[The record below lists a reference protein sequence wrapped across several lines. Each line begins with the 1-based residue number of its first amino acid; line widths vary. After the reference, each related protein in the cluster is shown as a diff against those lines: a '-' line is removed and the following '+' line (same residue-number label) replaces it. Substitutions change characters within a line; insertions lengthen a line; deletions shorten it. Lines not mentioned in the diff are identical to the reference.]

1 MGNLTSIYNFVP
13 LNEQVFYPS
22 WADQVSQDAPFT
34 DGEDGF
40 IDVTLHNVSPLFTR
54 NGSADRNNPDPH
66 SAHVMVDGKRLYFLP
81 ATSIKGML
89 RATLEIMSFGKMTQ
103 YTNRFFSK
111 RELGGKHTPD
121 GDAYV
126 DLMKGVKPA
135 WLRMQDGKLYLTPCD
150 GYWQRFSDAEIASKY
165 PSFRKAKWGYA
176 RNKAIAEDAKEE
188 WFPIYNLNG
197 KDYRIVCTGDIN
209 NKTKEYLFPI
219 GRRDEVPVGDRVK
232 EAFFLVHEP
241 SPDFGKITEH
251 LKSGK
256 ELAVFYLPG
265 KTPYDIKA
273 IGLSAMLRYPYKQS
287 IDNVVKAQQKNLDEN
302 KHDLAEVIFGYTTK
316 DDTGSL
322 RGRVQ
327 VGNAFATKPLSDDE
341 LKAEVTGV
349 LGQPKPS
356 FYPFYVKQTVNPYK
370 TYDNADGIAGRK
382 LYRVHRGS
390 TVTDLPQG
398 NDNENNKVKF
408 IPIPENQTFR
418 LCIAVHNL
426 RKMEMGA
433 LLSALTLHKTKGAW
447 HNIGLARGFG
457 YGKLEI
463 DGIKLSGGFSFSVDE
478 YLKEFERQ
486 MSIFTYSELPSK
498 VMWTRTEQI
507 AMLVGILGEHDDED
521 MRVMEINSKVYGKEY
536 VEAKRNFDKLTERTV
551 PVPTLLSENDRE
563 EIKALSTAYRK
574 ALDAQKR
581 EEMKLQWRAAHKAD
595 YEEAQALVSAGQ
607 YDEAYSKYEALAH
620 ELQIAGLNTDDEE
633 LEMHKVR
640 EAQNAEIERRQ
651 QEEQALQQQALK
663 QKLEAGLGAELEEKY
678 AEGTKAGQY
687 KVADFKVM
695 NNKTDQ
701 WMKKTKET
709 ALTDKEKEDYA
720 ATFSRLSQPGC
731 HPRKE
736 EKDLINKSSRL
747 WQKAKDKLGD
757 RFDELL
763 GGLYNE
769 LTR

>member
-22 WADQVSQDAPFT
+22 WADRVSQDAPFT

-135 WLRMQDGKLYLTPCD
+135 WLRMKGEELFLTPCSGD
-150 GYWQRFSDAEIASKY
+150 YLRISDAEIAKKY
-165 PSFRKAKWGYA
+165 PSFTKEKTGYA
-176 RNKAIAEDAKEE
+176 KNEAIKKDAGE
-188 WFPIYNLNG
+188 WYPHYELDGN
-197 KDYRIVCTGDIN
+197 DYRIVCTGNIDKKI
-209 NKTKEYLFPI
+209 KDYLFPI
-219 GRRDEVPVGDRVK
+219 ERREEIPVDKRVK
-232 EAFFLVHEP
+232 DAFLTVHEP
-241 SPDFGKITEH
+241 SPDIDKIIDF
-251 LKSGK
+251 LKEGH
-256 ELAVFYLPG
+256 EMAVFYIPG
-265 KTPYDIKA
+265 KTPDEVKA
-273 IGLSAMLRYPYKQS
+273 IGISAMLRYPYKQS
-287 IDNVVKAQQKNLDEN
+287 IEDLVKAQQGDTNDYQ
-302 KHDLAEVIFGYTTK
+302 HDLAETIFGYTTK
-316 DDTGSL
+316 GETDSM

-327 VGNAFATKPLSDDE
+327 VGNAFAERPLGDNE
-341 LKAEVTGV
+341 LLPEVTGV
-349 LGQPKPS
+349 HGQPKPS
-356 FYPFYVKQTVNPYK
+356 FYPFYVKQTANPYK

-390 TVTDLPQG
+390 SVTDLPKG
-398 NDNENNKVKF
+398 NDNRNLSSHF
-408 IPIPENQTFR
+408 TPIPAGQTFHLR
-418 LCIAVHNL
+418 ITIHNL
-426 RKMEMGA
+426 RKMETGA
-433 LLSALTLHKTKGAW
+433 ILSALTLHKTKGTW

-463 DGIKLSGGFSFSVDE
+463 DDIRLSKGFAFSVDD

-486 MSIFTYSELPSK
+486 MSVFTYTELPSK
-498 VMWTRTEQI
+498 VMWTNTVQI
-507 AMLVGILGEHDDED
+507 STLMGILGEHDDDD

-536 VEAKRNFDKLTERTV
+536 IEAKRHFNKLTERAV

-581 EEMKLQWRAAHKAD
+581 EERKLQWVAAHKAD
-595 YEEAQALVSAGQ
+595 YEEAQALLSAGQ
-607 YDEAYSKYEALAH
+607 YDEVYSKYEALAH
-620 ELQIAGLNTDDEE
+620 ELQIAGLNADDEE

-736 EKDLINKSSRL
+736 KKDLINKSSRL